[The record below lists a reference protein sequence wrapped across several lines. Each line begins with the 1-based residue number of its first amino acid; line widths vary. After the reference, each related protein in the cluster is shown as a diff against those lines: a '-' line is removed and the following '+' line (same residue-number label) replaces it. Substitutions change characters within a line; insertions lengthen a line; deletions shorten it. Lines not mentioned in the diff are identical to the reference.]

1 MAQTQKHTE
10 DLGTL
15 GIGKLLSKLSI
26 PAAIGMMVMVMYT
39 VIDTIFVSRYVGTM
53 AVGGLAIVLPI
64 TMLISAVG
72 MALGAGGASS
82 ISRLLGMGNSDKANT
97 VFGNLLMLTLTI
109 ILSFLAI
116 GYIFPETI
124 LKIFGAEGEILPFAS
139 EYYLIVLAG
148 TPFLGLS
155 MAANN
160 IIRSEGNAR
169 MSMIVMLVSAV
180 LNLLLDYILII
191 EFNQGIR
198 GAAFATLASQILT
211 FLFIAY
217 YFLCSNKSSV
227 KLQWKHVLL
236 DLESV
241 REVVSIGA
249 SSFARQGSSSVVAI
263 AINHG
268 LMIYGSEVD
277 VAIFGIINRIILMAV
292 FPMIGLV
299 QGFLPIMGYN
309 FGAKNIERIRIL
321 LIKSFGTAFVIGIF
335 SLIVMGGFPKA
346 VFSLFS
352 TDLDLVN
359 SGASYLRIVVL
370 MMPLV
375 GVQMLGASFFQAIG
389 KAKPA
394 LFLTLARQIIFLL
407 PLVYILPNTF
417 DLIGIWM
424 AFPIS
429 DVLSTIIT
437 LAFLWP
443 YRKDFFRKK

>member
-1 MAQTQKHTE
+1 MSQTKKHTE

-109 ILSFLAI
+109 ILSFLTI

-124 LKIFGAEGEILPFAS
+124 LKIFGAEGKILPFAS

-191 EFNQGIR
+191 EFDLGIK
-198 GAAFATLASQILT
+198 GAAYATLASQILT
-211 FLFIAY
+211 FIFIAY
-217 YFLCSNKSSV
+217 YFLFSNKSSV

-241 REVVSIGA
+241 KEVVSIGS

-268 LMIYGSEVD
+268 LMMFGNEVD

-292 FPMIGLV
+292 FPLIGLV

-309 FGAKNIERIRIL
+309 YGAKNTERIREL
-321 LIKSFGTAFVIGIF
+321 LIKSFGTAFFIGVV
-335 SLIVMGGFPKA
+335 SLVVMGGFPKS

-352 TDLDLVN
+352 TDLELIG
-359 SGASYLRIVVL
+359 SGASYLRIVVM

-375 GVQMLGASFFQAIG
+375 GIQMLGASFFQAIG

-394 LFLTLARQIIFLL
+394 LFLTLARQILFLL
-407 PLVYILPNTF
+407 PLVYLLPNNF
-417 DLIGIWM
+417 GLMGIWM

-429 DVLSTIIT
+429 DVFATIVT

-443 YRKDFFRKK
+443 YRKEFLNK